1 MIGTLIATP
10 ALLLTLVAG
19 EPPQASLEQ
28 AMITERQNRS
38 VILPNVD
45 RDTGLAGYTPPR
57 PCRPLYNEKAV
68 MIGSETGSPEKN
80 TFARTVTGCR

>member
-1 MIGTLIATP
+1 MIWAMIATP
-10 ALLLTLVAG
+10 ALLLTVAAG
-19 EPPQASLEQ
+19 EPLQASLEQ

-57 PCRPLYNEKAV
+57 PCRSIYNEKAV

-80 TFARTVTGCR
+80 TFARTVIGCR